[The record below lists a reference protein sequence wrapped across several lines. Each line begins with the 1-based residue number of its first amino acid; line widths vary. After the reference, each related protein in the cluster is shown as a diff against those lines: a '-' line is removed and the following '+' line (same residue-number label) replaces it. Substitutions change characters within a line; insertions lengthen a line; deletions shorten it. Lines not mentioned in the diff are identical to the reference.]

1 MGYMRGGSGA
11 GARAGHSGSTHWQ
24 SAGLALSG
32 VGGVG
37 SGAGLFNTLANL
49 EIREDMPEDEK
60 KAMVRLVIKMVGRL
74 PGVSRQKAAESM
86 VERTNWGAMEVK
98 EDMERDTYC
107 SVCHDE
113 VSWVLP
119 REVGCP
125 RSGMSLE
132 KWAGTATA
140 TADPSPSP
148 SPSELGWELS
158 SRVGRERGF
167 CDGARKDHH

>member
-1 MGYMRGGSGA
+1 M
-11 GARAGHSGSTHWQ
+11 TP
-24 SAGLALSG
+24 
-32 VGGVG
+32 G

-113 VSWVLP
+113 VSLVL
-119 REVGCP
+119 
-125 RSGMSLE
+125 L
-132 KWAGTATA
+132 
-140 TADPSPSP
+140 
-148 SPSELGWELS
+148 
-158 SRVGRERGF
+158 
-167 CDGARKDHH
+167 